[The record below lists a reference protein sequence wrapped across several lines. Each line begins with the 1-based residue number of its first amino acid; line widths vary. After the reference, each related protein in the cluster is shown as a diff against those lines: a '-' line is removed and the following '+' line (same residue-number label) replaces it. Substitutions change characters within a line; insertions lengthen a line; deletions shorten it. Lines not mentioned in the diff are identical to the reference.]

1 MEKSQI
7 GRVSEKSATIKVDPF
22 AQSKWWRPPT
32 YKYFDLKST
41 TMQHKPPANKQ
52 KMYQVTKSEPSINL
66 WLVDNFLL
74 RSRENY
80 LLGIFWPA
88 PHCPQCSI
96 TKKIIW
102 WSGGDGEEDVCPN
115 IIIMAEGGGGTYKTQ
130 MADNRI
136 ISLLH
141 PLPAPPIPKISF
153 FNFSHDI

>member
-1 MEKSQI
+1 
-7 GRVSEKSATIKVDPF
+7 
-22 AQSKWWRPPT
+22 
-32 YKYFDLKST
+32 
-41 TMQHKPPANKQ
+41 
-52 KMYQVTKSEPSINL
+52 MYQVTKSEPSINL

-115 IIIMAEGGGGTYKTQ
+115 IIIMTEGGGGTYKTQ

-141 PLPAPPIPKISF
+141 PLPVHAILKISF